1 MSIFAFKHHHHQLP
15 ETFPDDDRIITIRQI
30 LRGPVFHFEKKQLL
44 NRKSLSTDDWHVS
57 REKMKKTEVK
67 YENEPEKNVFE

>member
-30 LRGPVFHFEKKQLL
+30 LRGPVFHFEKRTTTQQKIVI
-44 NRKSLSTDDWHVS
+44 K
-57 REKMKKTEVK
+57 
-67 YENEPEKNVFE
+67 